1 MLNPSI
7 HTFIE
12 VAESGSFSSAAEK
25 LYISKV
31 SVMNQINALE
41 ASVGI
46 PLMIRSNHGVTLT
59 EAGQSFYRNAR
70 RLQHLA
76 DGAIEEARKIGGKN
90 ERVIRIG
97 TSMMRP
103 CNKLVELWETMEKP
117 HTEFQFNIV
126 PFHDGAESL
135 NTLLSGLGE
144 KIDCFVTPCSSM
156 KLLMNYNFLPIGT
169 CQYQIAMSKKHWLA
183 GKSVL
188 QWSDLQGE
196 SLLLVKRG
204 ESYVVDEIR
213 DEITRNHSDINV
225 IDFNGY
231 YDATTFNMCEQMG
244 YLMGTMDL
252 WANLHPSLV
261 TIPVEWDY
269 KMPYGILYTKEPN
282 ESIKEFISSLV
293 GVCDK

>member
-1 MLNPSI
+1 MLNPTI

-41 ASVGI
+41 ARVGI

-90 ERVIRIG
+90 KRVIRIG

-117 HTEFQFNIV
+117 RAEFQFNIV
-126 PFHDGAESL
+126 PFYDGAESL

-169 CQYQIAMSKKHWLA
+169 CQYQIAMSKKHRLA

-188 QWSDLQGE
+188 QWSDLRGE

-213 DEITRNHSDINV
+213 DEIIRHHSDINV
-225 IDFNGY
+225 VDFNGF
-231 YDATTFNMCEQMG
+231 YDATTFNMCEQMD

-252 WANLHPSLV
+252 WASLHPSLV
-261 TIPVEWDY
+261 TVPVDWDY
-269 KMPYGILYTKEPN
+269 EMPYGIIYAREPA
-282 ESIKEFISSLV
+282 KAMKDFISDLEALR
-293 GVCDK
+293 

>member
-1 MLNPSI
+1 MLNPYI
-7 HTFIE
+7 NTFIE
-12 VAESGSFSSAAEK
+12 VADCGSFSSASEK

-41 ASVGI
+41 AQVGV
-46 PLMIRSNHGVTLT
+46 PLLLRTNHGVTLT
-59 EAGQSFYRNAR
+59 EAGQSFYHNAKHLQ
-70 RLQHLA
+70 RLTA
-76 DGAIEEARKIGGKN
+76 SAIDEARKIGGKN
-90 ERVIRIG
+90 DRVIRIG

-117 HTEFQFNIV
+117 HSEFQFNIV

-135 NTLLSGLGE
+135 NALLSGLGE

-156 KLLMNYNFLPIGT
+156 KLLMNYSFLPIGT
-169 CQYQIAMSKKHWLA
+169 CQYEIAMSKKHRLA
-183 GKSVL
+183 NKSVL
-188 QWSDLQGE
+188 KWSDLEGE

-213 DEITRNHSDINV
+213 DEITRHHNGINV

-269 KMPYGILYTKEPN
+269 EMLYGILYAKEPN
-282 ESIKEFISSLV
+282 ESIKEFISTLSDA
-293 GVCDK
+293 CDK